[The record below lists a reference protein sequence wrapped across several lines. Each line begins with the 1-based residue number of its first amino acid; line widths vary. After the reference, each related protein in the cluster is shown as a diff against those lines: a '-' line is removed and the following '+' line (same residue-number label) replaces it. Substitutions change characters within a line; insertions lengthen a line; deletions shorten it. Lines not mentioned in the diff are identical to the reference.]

1 MEIPRWVEDAFER
14 LGIADRIDSPVGH
27 MSVGQQQR
35 VAIIRAMAQPTDFIL
50 LDEPVSH
57 LDSHS
62 NDCAASFIEEEA
74 SSKRRNNSDIG
85 RQSAGARLHFNHTPM
100 TTDRRILGQLLRR
113 NISIGQ
119 LAAFAASSLIGL
131 MIISTA
137 VRFYTDIT
145 APSASDGATDFLV
158 ISHGVK
164 GLGSLTDGTDGFS
177 ADEIGKLRRQP
188 WVKRLGTFTTAGFS
202 VSAGIDIGPAA
213 ACRQPCFSNRSP
225 TSLSMPIPRSGI
237 TPRSVGNGADRDQQ
251 RLSRTLQL
259 RIRSFKRTAPDKRYD
274 ERSAAYKP
282 HRIGQRTSPHIQ
294 GAHSRVFQPTQY
306 HRRATVV
313 HGLANGIYA
322 DAAAPRT
329 PSRIMVETTNP
340 GDPAIKTYLSDNGY
354 ELGGDKAFGGRAS
367 QIAGVLTAI
376 VIGVGIVIVLL
387 SFGLL
392 LLSVWLLLYKN
403 RYTTTLL
410 MLEGYSAKHRSAAT
424 TYA

>member
-1 MEIPRWVEDAFER
+1 
-14 LGIADRIDSPVGH
+14 
-27 MSVGQQQR
+27 
-35 VAIIRAMAQPTDFIL
+35 
-50 LDEPVSH
+50 
-57 LDSHS
+57 
-62 NDCAASFIEEEA
+62 
-74 SSKRRNNSDIG
+74 
-85 RQSAGARLHFNHTPM
+85 M

-177 ADEIGKLRRQP
+177 ADEIDRLRRQP

-202 VSAGIDIGPAA
+202 VSAGIDIGPGNGMSTALFLESLPDEFVDADPSQWHYTPGVSETVPIVISKDYLALYNFGFAA
-213 ACRQPCFSNRSP
+213 SRGLPQISDTMSGLLPINLTVSGNGLSHTFKARIAGFSNRLNTIAVP
-225 TSLSMPIPRSGI
+225 
-237 TPRSVGNGADRDQQ
+237 Q
-251 RLSRTLQL
+251 
-259 RIRSFKRTAPDKRYD
+259 SFMDW
-274 ERSAAYKP
+274 
-282 HRIGQRTSPHIQ
+282 
-294 GAHSRVFQPTQY
+294 
-306 HRRATVV
+306 
-313 HGLANGIYA
+313 ANGIYA

-410 MLEGYSAKHRSAAT
+410 MLEGYSPAQISGYYIRLIATVNAILLVIAVVAMTAISRLWSAPLAGAGITGGSPLTAIACAAAITLLLTAGALIAVRRTIIRSFSPRH
-424 TYA
+424 

>member
-1 MEIPRWVEDAFER
+1 
-14 LGIADRIDSPVGH
+14 
-27 MSVGQQQR
+27 
-35 VAIIRAMAQPTDFIL
+35 
-50 LDEPVSH
+50 
-57 LDSHS
+57 
-62 NDCAASFIEEEA
+62 
-74 SSKRRNNSDIG
+74 
-85 RQSAGARLHFNHTPM
+85 M

-131 MIISTA
+131 VIISTA

-145 APSASDGATDFLV
+145 APAASDGATDFLV

-177 ADEIGKLRRQP
+177 ADEIDRLRRQP

-202 VSAGIDIGPAA
+202 VSAGIDIGPGNGMSTALFLESLPDEFVDADPSQWHYTPGVSETVPIVISKDYLALYNFGFAA
-213 ACRQPCFSNRSP
+213 SRGLPQISDTMSGLLPINLTVSGNGLRHTFKARIAGFSNRLNTIAVP
-225 TSLSMPIPRSGI
+225 
-237 TPRSVGNGADRDQQ
+237 Q
-251 RLSRTLQL
+251 
-259 RIRSFKRTAPDKRYD
+259 SFMDW
-274 ERSAAYKP
+274 
-282 HRIGQRTSPHIQ
+282 
-294 GAHSRVFQPTQY
+294 
-306 HRRATVV
+306 
-313 HGLANGIYA
+313 ANGIYA

-410 MLEGYSAKHRSAAT
+410 MLEGYSPAQISGYYIRLIATVNAILLVIAVVAMTAISRLWSAPLAGAGITGGSPLTAIACAAAITLLLTAGALIAVRRTIIRSFSPRH
-424 TYA
+424 

>member
-1 MEIPRWVEDAFER
+1 
-14 LGIADRIDSPVGH
+14 
-27 MSVGQQQR
+27 
-35 VAIIRAMAQPTDFIL
+35 
-50 LDEPVSH
+50 
-57 LDSHS
+57 
-62 NDCAASFIEEEA
+62 
-74 SSKRRNNSDIG
+74 
-85 RQSAGARLHFNHTPM
+85 M

-131 MIISTA
+131 VIISTA

-177 ADEIGKLRRQP
+177 ADEIDRLRRQP

-202 VSAGIDIGPAA
+202 VSAGIDIGPGNGMSTALFLESLPDEFVDADPSQWHYTPGVSETVPIVISKDYLALYNFGFAA
-213 ACRQPCFSNRSP
+213 SRGLPQISDTMSGLLPINLTVSGNGLSHTFKARIAGFSNRLNTIAVP
-225 TSLSMPIPRSGI
+225 
-237 TPRSVGNGADRDQQ
+237 Q
-251 RLSRTLQL
+251 
-259 RIRSFKRTAPDKRYD
+259 SFMDW
-274 ERSAAYKP
+274 
-282 HRIGQRTSPHIQ
+282 
-294 GAHSRVFQPTQY
+294 
-306 HRRATVV
+306 
-313 HGLANGIYA
+313 ANGIYA

-410 MLEGYSAKHRSAAT
+410 MLEGYSPAQISGYYIRLIATVNAILLVIAVVAMTAISRLWSAPLAGAGITGGSPLTAIACAAAITLLLTAGALIAVRRTISRSFSPRH
-424 TYA
+424 